1 MNKKLINILNESI
14 DNNLEVAYVTVTKS
28 TGSAPGR
35 VGNTML
41 VFSDGNIEGT
51 VGGGKVEYSVIK
63 EAMDCIKGNT
73 SKSFSYTLSEQG
85 EIGMICG
92 GSMEGFIDVIKN
104 DKNLFIIGGG
114 HIGTFLYNIALQ
126 LGFNVT
132 VIDERIEFANKEKFP
147 KAVTISGEYKKVLK
161 DLSVKDG
168 YIVITTKGHASDY
181 EALKEVVGKDYKY
194 LGLIGSK
201 RKINTLMKDA
211 VKDKLHVLD
220 NDRLF
225 TPIGLDI
232 AKNDPSEIA
241 LSIMAEILLI
251 KNGGSLNHL
260 NMKR

>member
-1 MNKKLINILNESI
+1 MNKFLIEKLNDSVSKNIK
-14 DNNLEVAYVTVTKS
+14 VAYVTVTKS

-41 VFSDGNIEGT
+41 VFSDGKIEGT
-51 VGGGKVEYSVIK
+51 CGGGKVEYNVIK
-63 EAMDCIKGNT
+63 EAVKCLENNE
-73 SKSFSYTLSEQG
+73 SKPFSYTLNEQG
-85 EIGMICG
+85 DIGMICG
-92 GSMEGFIDVIKN
+92 GLMEGFIDVVKN
-104 DKNLFIIGGG
+104 DKNLVIIGGG
-114 HIGTFLYNIALQ
+114 HIGNFLYNISLE

-132 VIDERIEFANKEKFP
+132 IIDERIEFANSERFP
-147 KAVTISGEYKKVLK
+147 NGDVIFGEYSKVLK
-161 DLSVKDG
+161 DLNVKG
-168 YIVITTKGHASDY
+168 CYVVITTKGHTSDY

-201 RKINTLMKDA
+201 RKINTLMSDALKDGLN
-211 VKDKLHVLD
+211 VKE

-232 AKNDPSEIA
+232 AKNDPAEIA

-251 KNGGSLNHL
+251 KNGGSLKHL